1 MKRFIF
7 EEEHEMFRESF
18 RAFMQKE
25 IVPNREEWQKS
36 GMVPREAY
44 LKAGEMGFLVPQA
57 PEELGGLGLQDFR
70 FQQIIAEEMG
80 KCGETGFISNL
91 HTSIVAPFILNYAS
105 NELQKKYIPHAV
117 TGELILGVAMTEP
130 DAGSDLA
137 GMRTSAVEHGEHYLL
152 NGNKTYISNGICG
165 DVFVVAARTNPDI
178 PHAISLF
185 AVEANWEGFIRG
197 ANLKKMGMKS
207 QDTAELFFDNVKV
220 PKENLIGV
228 EGEGFKYLMAGLAK
242 ERATCAM
249 WNTGLAEY
257 GLALTKDFVSDR
269 KAFGKSV
276 ASFQNTQFK
285 LADLQARLSAMY
297 AFCDNLTLA
306 LNEGDASSV
315 EASSAKLLSSE
326 LLCDVADEGVQLH
339 GGAGYMEEYPI
350 CHLYK
355 DSRITRIFAGTSEI
369 MKLII
374 ARDMFKDA

>member
-18 RAFMQKE
+18 RTFLQKE
-25 IVPNREEWQKS
+25 VVPYRDEWRQA
-36 GMVPREAY
+36 GMVPREVY
-44 LKAGEMGFLVPQA
+44 RKAGEMGFLVPQA
-57 PEELGGLGLQDFR
+57 PEELGGLGLDDFR

-80 KCGETGFISNL
+80 ACGETGFISNL
-91 HTSIVAPFILNYAS
+91 HTSIVAPFILANGS
-105 NELQKKYIPHAV
+105 ETLQQKYIPGSV
-117 TGELILGVAMTEP
+117 TGELILGIAMTEP
-130 DAGSDLA
+130 DAGSDVA
-137 GMRTSAVEHGEHYLL
+137 GMRTTAVDQGDHYLL

-165 DVFVVAARTNPDI
+165 DLFVVAARTNPDI

-185 AVEANWEGFIRG
+185 AVEANFDGFIRG

-242 ERATCAM
+242 ERLSCAM
-249 WNTGLAEY
+249 WNIGLAQY
-257 GLALTKDFVSDR
+257 GLDLTVEFVKER

-276 ASFQNTQFK
+276 AQFQNTQFK
-285 LADLQARLSAMY
+285 LADLKARLDAIT
-297 AFCDNLTLA
+297 ALCDQLSIAINQGHATS
-306 LNEGDASSV
+306 ED
-315 EASSAKLLSSE
+315 ASSAKLLSSE

-374 ARDMFKDA
+374 ARDMFKD